1 MRRLIYFVAAV
12 VLACASVLARGQGLG
27 VYSKLE
33 GPTLT
38 AAAALVADPA
48 TGRILWERKGDE
60 VREPASTTK
69 MITALL
75 FIEKVPLT
83 EIIEAPQE
91 VAEVTGSKIGL
102 KPGDKVP
109 AEQILQAILVRS
121 ANDACVA
128 AAVKASGSVESFVAE
143 MNRKANDLGCTD
155 TIFKN
160 PHGLHEEGH
169 VSSARD
175 LAKIALAAIKVPEFR
190 AVVSLPKTS
199 ISFSGRTPVDFDS
212 RNDLIGE
219 DPTVL
224 GIKTGWTDQAGRCF
238 VGWHKK
244 DGVEFV
250 SVILGCPAR
259 WKPDQVA
266 LRDWVFEAFEVKEL
280 VKKGEVMGRRKVSG
294 ALGGPVPLT
303 AVNSLSAMVPKN
315 LQPAS
320 LSDVP
325 KFSAPM
331 GRGLKAG
338 KAEWEGGLSVAL
350 VASEGRM
357 AWWQPVLSVLAFL
370 WGGAFLIWRRNNL
383 IRARLRAQRQRELEE
398 IRRRANRS

>member
-1 MRRLIYFVAAV
+1 MRRLLQFIGAAVLAVAA
-12 VLACASVLARGQGLG
+12 ASAHGQAIGA
-27 VYSKLE
+27 YSKLE

-48 TGRILWERKGDE
+48 TGRILWERKAE
-60 VREPASTTK
+60 EAREPASTTK
-69 MITALL
+69 MMTALL

-83 EIIEAPQE
+83 EMVEAPQE

-102 KPGDKVP
+102 KPGDKVS
-109 AEQILQAILVRS
+109 AEQLLQAILVRS

-143 MNRKANDLGCTD
+143 MNRKAKELGCTD
-155 TIFKN
+155 TLFKN

-169 VSSARD
+169 VSTAKD

-190 AVVSLPKTS
+190 SVVSLPKAS
-199 ISFSGRTPVDFDS
+199 ISFNGRAPIEFES

-238 VGWHKK
+238 VGWHKRE
-244 DGVEFV
+244 GVEFV
-250 SVILGCPAR
+250 SVILGCPER
-259 WKPDQVA
+259 WKPDQIA
-266 LRDWVFEAFEVKEL
+266 LRDWVFETFEVKEL
-280 VKKGEVMGRRKVSG
+280 VKKGEVMGRRKVNW

-303 AVNSLSAMVPKN
+303 AVSGLTAMVPKS
-315 LQPAS
+315 LEPAA
-320 LSDVP
+320 LKDVP

-331 GRGLKAG
+331 AKGMKAG
-338 KAEWEGGLSVAL
+338 RAQWEGGLSVAL

-370 WGGAFLIWRRNNL
+370 GGGVFLIWRRNNV